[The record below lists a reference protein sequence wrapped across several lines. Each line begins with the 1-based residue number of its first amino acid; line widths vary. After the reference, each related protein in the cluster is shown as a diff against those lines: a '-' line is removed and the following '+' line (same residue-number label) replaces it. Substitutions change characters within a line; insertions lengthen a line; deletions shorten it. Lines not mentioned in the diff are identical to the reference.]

1 MGNRHDHLLD
11 DDRAD
16 AAMRRVLASVGEP
29 VQIEPP
35 PDLVSR
41 TLRRLPAV
49 PPARAARVA
58 NARRVLRGALAF
70 GFGALLLAL
79 VLLNLLGGFTPNSP
93 LMSMLGDGGSGIGRV
108 LLTLHLLAKPLLR
121 SITTDSLVLL
131 GSALVALAGGWLW
144 WTLIR
149 RTPIA
154 VAVEA
159 RS

>member
-16 AAMRRVLASVGEP
+16 VAMRRVLASVGEP
-29 VQIEPP
+29 AQIEPP

-41 TLRRLPAV
+41 TLRRLPAAA
-49 PPARAARVA
+49 PASVARTAAAR
-58 NARRVLRGALAF
+58 RLLRATLAL

-79 VLLNLLGGFTPNSP
+79 ALLNLLGGFSPSSP
-93 LMSMLGDGGSGIGRV
+93 LMAMLGDGGSGIGRV
-108 LLTLHLLAKPLLR
+108 LLTLHLLTKPLLR
-121 SITTDSLVLL
+121 SITVDSLVLL
-131 GSALVALAGGWLW
+131 GSALVALAGGWMW

-154 VAVEA
+154 AAAEA